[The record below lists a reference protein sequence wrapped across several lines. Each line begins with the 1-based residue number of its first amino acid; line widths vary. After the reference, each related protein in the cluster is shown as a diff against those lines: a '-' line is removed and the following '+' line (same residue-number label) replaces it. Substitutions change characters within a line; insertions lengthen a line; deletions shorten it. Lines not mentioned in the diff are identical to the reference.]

1 MLLLDQIL
9 KSLLILNLI
18 TYKWL
23 QSSMMNKHINFTF
36 KTFSKVASIFII
48 VCGGNLSAKS
58 YSLPGEGS
66 RLIGH
71 TEYHVVKPGD
81 YFHSLSNLYNVGLIA
96 LMEANPDVD
105 PLLPAIGTQVIIPS
119 KMLLPDVPYKG
130 IVINLPELRLYYFTD
145 ESVFVFPIGI
155 GRIDRPTPVMQ
166 TKIHSKIPNPTWTP
180 TKQSRED
187 HFAVHGVDL
196 PPFVPAGKD
205 NPLGEYAL
213 RLAYGNY
220 TYLIHGT
227 NKNFGIGM
235 RVSAGCV
242 RMNPDDI
249 AWLFAKVKSGES
261 VRIINDPIKV
271 AIEPTGE
278 KYIEVHSPLT
288 PDISNTAEVI
298 IEEDEYLNAFNNQY
312 IIDKDIINKALDEQS
327 GLVVNVD
334 LYEWV
339 VELED

>member
-1 MLLLDQIL
+1 MLNKQI
-9 KSLLILNLI
+9 K
-18 TYKWL
+18 
-23 QSSMMNKHINFTF
+23 FVF
-36 KTFSKVASIFII
+36 KTFSKVALVLI
-48 VCGGNLSAKS
+48 VASAGKLSAKS
-58 YSLPGEGS
+58 YPLPDDGS
-66 RLIGH
+66 RIIGQ
-71 TEYHVVKPGD
+71 TEYHVVQPGD

-105 PLLPAIGTQVIIPS
+105 PLLPAIGTKVIIPS

-130 IVINLPELRLYYFTD
+130 IVINLPELRLYYFTE
-145 ESVFVFPIGI
+145 ESVYVFPIGI
-155 GRIDRPTPVMQ
+155 GRIDRPTPVMES
-166 TKIHSKIPNPTWTP
+166 KIHSKIPNPTWTP
-180 TKQSRED
+180 TKQIRED
-187 HFAVHGVDL
+187 HFAEHGEEL
-196 PPFVPAGKD
+196 PPVVPAGKD

-242 RMNPDDI
+242 RMNPNDI
-249 AWLFAKVKSGES
+249 EWLFNKVKTGES

-271 AIEPTGE
+271 AIEQNGE

-288 PDISNTAEVI
+288 PDISNVAEVI
-298 IEEDEYLNAFNNQY
+298 IEDDEYLKAFNDQY
-312 IIDKDIINKALDEQS
+312 IIDKDIINNALEDQS

-339 VELED
+339 AELED